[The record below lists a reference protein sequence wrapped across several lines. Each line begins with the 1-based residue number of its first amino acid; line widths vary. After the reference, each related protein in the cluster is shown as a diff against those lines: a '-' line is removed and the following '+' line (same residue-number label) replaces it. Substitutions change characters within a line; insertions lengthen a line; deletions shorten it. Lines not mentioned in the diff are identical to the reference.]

1 MSAGGQAA
9 ERASPRPSSTPPQA
23 PDAGRGDAARR
34 SPLIKDQ
41 LELRRVAGAPGQER
55 FEVRYTERPTVS
67 EGERLASRP
76 ARALTRPAAAQIVPI
91 ADTLS
96 FDKAR
101 PICRRSPRPYGKRW
115 PSPPHVSD
123 SRLCAALA
131 RRVFSR
137 ASARCSC

>member
-1 MSAGGQAA
+1 MSGGQAA

-41 LELRRVAGAPGQER
+41 LELRRVAGGPGHER
-55 FEVRYTERPTVS
+55 FEVRRS
-67 EGERLASRP
+67 AALQWQLRSGGRRAASRR
-76 ARALTRPAAAQIVPI
+76 ARALTPAAGAQIVPI

-101 PICRRSPRPYGKRW
+101 PPYSRRRGLMTERW
-115 PSPPHVSD
+115 DPPF
-123 SRLCAALA
+123 
-131 RRVFSR
+131 RV
-137 ASARCSC
+137 